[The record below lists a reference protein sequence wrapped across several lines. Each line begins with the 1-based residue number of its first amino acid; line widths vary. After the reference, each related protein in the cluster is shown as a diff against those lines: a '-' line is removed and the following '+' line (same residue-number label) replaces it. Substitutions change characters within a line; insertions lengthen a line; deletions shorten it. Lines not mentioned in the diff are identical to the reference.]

1 MRIVT
6 ASVFMV
12 GVFASAAFAGPAD
25 SVDGTQLVQTYC
37 AGCHN
42 GVMRSPSGALLD
54 RFDTAS
60 IASNPDV
67 WSRAYR
73 QMQAGT
79 MPPFGAPRPDRMASG
94 KLLSSIETAL
104 GASAPPAAEATDQEI
119 ADRLATLLWNS
130 APDAAL
136 SREAG
141 RHRLTRPATLEKQI
155 QRMLADERAAAF
167 VSRFFFPWLGLD
179 RLPNDTFPL
188 RDAMATETDLFIRSQ
203 LRDNRDPVELW
214 DATRSSLRDT
224 RRHGRAVSPRRPVHA
239 GTARAARSG
248 QHLHGDLTPRGR
260 LHVACCTSHLGAHTL
275 PGGPAPAAVS
285 RRAAGETRV
294 ANHAADPHA
303 AGHTLRAVPSQLLP
317 AWLWSGAL

>member
-12 GVFASAAFAGPAD
+12 GVVASASFAGPAD
-25 SVDGTQLVQTYC
+25 SVDGAQLVQTYC

-54 RFDTAS
+54 RFDTAT
-60 IASNPDV
+60 IARNPDV

-79 MPPFGAPRPDRMASG
+79 MPPFGASRPDRMASG

-119 ADRLATLLWNS
+119 AERLATLLWNS
-130 APDAAL
+130 APDAEL

-141 RHRLTRPATLEKQI
+141 RHRLTQPATLEKQV
-155 QRMLADERAAAF
+155 QRMLADPRAEAF

-179 RLPNDTFPL
+179 HLPNDT
-188 RDAMATETDLFIRSQ
+188 
-203 LRDNRDPVELW
+203 V
-214 DATRSSLRDT
+214 
-224 RRHGRAVSPRRPVHA
+224 
-239 GTARAARSG
+239 
-248 QHLHGDLTPRGR
+248 
-260 LHVACCTSHLGAHTL
+260 TL
-275 PGGPAPAAVS
+275 
-285 RRAAGETRV
+285 
-294 ANHAADPHA
+294 
-303 AGHTLRAVPSQLLP
+303 
-317 AWLWSGAL
+317 